1 MMGVTLHNKEEVLA
15 AVIGGLSRVA
25 NAILATPAESRI
37 DAIDAVAESYRKA
50 ARAFLDEEETE
61 KWLEGVHLRLRAEV
75 AARASEQ
82 QTNEPQDE
90 APSLV
95 PASSDR
101 ILSFA
106 VEARHALTERRRSC
120 HRTQNHIRFSKR

>member
-25 NAILATPAESRI
+25 NAILAAPAESRI

-61 KWLEGVHLRLRAEV
+61 KWLEEVLLRLQAEV

-106 VEARHALTERRRSC
+106 VEARHGLTERRRSC

>member
-61 KWLEGVHLRLRAEV
+61 KWLEEVRLRLRAEV

-90 APSLV
+90 APTGDNQRTINVRLV
-95 PASSDR
+95 KAPQVIEEDSYLDADNGT
-101 ILSFA
+101 
-106 VEARHALTERRRSC
+106 HG
-120 HRTQNHIRFSKR
+120 HG